1 MADQEDRQTRE
12 IDRPRKTADQEEAG
26 RSERLADKRDR
37 QPRETDQGDR
47 QTKRTHTKN

>member
-12 IDRPRKTADQEEAG
+12 IDRPRKMADQEEAG
-26 RSERLADKRDR
+26 RSERLADQEDR
-37 QPRETDQGDR
+37 QPREIDQGDR